1 MSTDKEKTE
10 TGGDSPVLFGPSN
23 DPRLSDDIDALT
35 GDALD
40 GVIAKLEAFSDNVF
54 GEDEDEDP
62 FPSGISDETSSVP
75 EGPLASGPE
84 PDGSEGEGEE
94 GIDRIL
100 DRLSEEPETAPEDRT
115 ALGETGGVRS
125 LREIARTQE
134 AETPVPTPQRS
145 PIADVLAG
153 SEVRGEGPDE
163 AEYFDPGFADQPDEQ
178 GGEGDYDPLGDVDL
192 FDGPDDEA
200 SEILTEDPDFPDD
213 DPDFPDDE
221 LPDLYDEAGGHEDD
235 AQSDHSYALPEPSP
249 YGDQG
254 MMGGPYGDD
263 EDEFESLRDEAEE
276 ETPQDMLEDWPM
288 PENRDAEQAAEPI
301 REPAAP
307 DSWADQDD
315 AGETRSEG
323 SDLDDLITGLAGG
336 AEPAP
341 TRPDDEAEASADH
354 PRDSQVPA
362 FLRRDE
368 AGRPLIGVRSGAPT
382 QEDPVPDESPEPKGE
397 DVPMSDPEHVQGE
410 EDVVTE
416 ETTAAQPERS
426 GRKRMLAGVAA
437 LALLAAAGF
446 GAYTMIPGMLGQPD
460 MAQLPSGRE
469 TDPDPAEVQ
478 TPFEAAE
485 LLAPAD
491 PMEVTAPEEEFVPVP
506 ADVSELLAE
515 LSREPEAPAPA
526 GVSPEEMKALEARL
540 GEVEQARTEAEE
552 RASGLTEELTSLTD
566 QITGLLQRDG
576 EQAERLERME
586 RLIRGQSAIMAQF
599 GQMEES
605 LEQTQVVL
613 LDVSARI
620 GAVEGQNPAD
630 RDAVNRAL
638 SDVEERIQAL
648 TANMSILARMSI
660 EGVDALRA
668 PNASSGTVGVRTSPD
683 APAPS
688 GGADTVFQSETG
700 GFRITSD
707 PAGRIGPDVAK
718 DDFVEGYGYVLDVL
732 PASDGQRLV
741 IMENGSVLIPSGE

>member
-1 MSTDKEKTE
+1 
-10 TGGDSPVLFGPSN
+10 
-23 DPRLSDDIDALT
+23 
-35 GDALD
+35 
-40 GVIAKLEAFSDNVF
+40 
-54 GEDEDEDP
+54 
-62 FPSGISDETSSVP
+62 
-75 EGPLASGPE
+75 
-84 PDGSEGEGEE
+84 
-94 GIDRIL
+94 
-100 DRLSEEPETAPEDRT
+100 
-115 ALGETGGVRS
+115 
-125 LREIARTQE
+125 
-134 AETPVPTPQRS
+134 
-145 PIADVLAG
+145 
-153 SEVRGEGPDE
+153 
-163 AEYFDPGFADQPDEQ
+163 
-178 GGEGDYDPLGDVDL
+178 
-192 FDGPDDEA
+192 
-200 SEILTEDPDFPDD
+200 
-213 DPDFPDDE
+213 
-221 LPDLYDEAGGHEDD
+221 
-235 AQSDHSYALPEPSP
+235 
-249 YGDQG
+249 
-254 MMGGPYGDD
+254 
-263 EDEFESLRDEAEE
+263 
-276 ETPQDMLEDWPM
+276 
-288 PENRDAEQAAEPI
+288 
-301 REPAAP
+301 
-307 DSWADQDD
+307 
-315 AGETRSEG
+315 
-323 SDLDDLITGLAGG
+323 
-336 AEPAP
+336 
-341 TRPDDEAEASADH
+341 
-354 PRDSQVPA
+354 
-362 FLRRDE
+362 
-368 AGRPLIGVRSGAPT
+368 
-382 QEDPVPDESPEPKGE
+382 
-397 DVPMSDPEHVQGE
+397 MSDPEHVRAE

-446 GAYTMIPGMLGQPD
+446 GAYTMIPGMLGQPRVAEAPAPVLAPLPD
-460 MAQLPSGRE
+460 MAQLPSGEE
-469 TDPDPAEVQ
+469 TDPEPAEVQ

-491 PMEVTAPEEEFVPVP
+491 PIEVTAPEEEFVPVP

-526 GVSPEEMKALEARL
+526 GVSPEELKALEARL

-586 RLIRGQSAIMAQF
+586 RLIRGQSAILAQF

-668 PNASSGTVGVRTSPD
+668 PNASSGTVGVQTSP
-683 APAPS
+683 AASAPS
-688 GGADTVFQSETG
+688 GGTDTVFQSETG

-741 IMENGSVLIPSGE
+741 IMENGSVLIPSAD